1 MLGPSQPIAISLS
14 ISSTRNAFYL
24 SLSISIHLYI
34 SRSIS
39 IYPVQ
44 RAAGLQRYCNE
55 LLCNPAALGCSGV
68 AGFFELDT
76 VWLANTLT
84 LTLTVRRAS
93 GVAPYPYPY
102 PCPCP

>member
-1 MLGPSQPIAISLS
+1 MS
-14 ISSTRNAFYL
+14 L
-24 SLSISIHLYI
+24 SLSFSIHL
-34 SRSIS
+34 SIPIP

-68 AGFFELDT
+68 AAFFELDT